1 MVTAYVL
8 LKVRA
13 GSERDVVNR
22 LESVKEVAEVKELYG
37 DWDVIAKLELE
48 KLEQLDKIITE
59 KVRATEGIKDSSTMI
74 VAEYVK

>member
-13 GSERDVVNR
+13 GLEREVANSLDCLKAV
-22 LESVKEVAEVKELYG
+22 ESVNELYG
-37 DWDVIAKLELE
+37 DWDVIAKLKLE
-48 KLEQLDKIITE
+48 KFEELDKILTE
-59 KVRATEGIKDSSTMI
+59 KVRSIDGIKDTSTMI